1 MTTRNMKRGLMG
13 GAAVAAAAVALVA
26 PGVASADW
34 QPTRPVEFVIQTS
47 PGGGSDTY
55 ARLWIG
61 IIEKYGLSPVP
72 ITPVNMPGGAGAVS
86 MAYMAGQRGDPHYI
100 TPTLNSLVTT
110 ALQQPIPV
118 MFPSEDLTPI
128 AKMLM
133 DPFWLVT
140 NPANI
145 GSWEEFVERCQNE
158 RLTSVGTGSRSEDE
172 IQINLIRAAADCQ
185 EFRYVPAGG
194 GGEVA
199 SQVAGGHI
207 DFNVNQPAEALPHYP
222 ERLIPIVQFVPERD
236 PAFPDVPTHWELE
249 IGTDKEVTEGTTY
262 AEMLDI
268 VTGLHQMRGVMG
280 PPEMPA
286 EAVAWYEDM
295 FRQVFETQDWQD
307 FMVNNAMSPV
317 FMTAEEYGEFL
328 ISFEDNHVTAMR
340 DIFGWDLRPDL
351 RER

>member
-1 MTTRNMKRGLMG
+1 MTDRTMKRGLM
-13 GAAVAAAAVALVA
+13 AAAAATALVA
-26 PGVASADW
+26 PTAVLADW
-34 QPTRPVEFVIQTS
+34 QPTRPIEFIIQTS

-72 ITPVNMPGGAGAVS
+72 VTPVNMPGGAGAVA
-86 MAYMAGQRGDPHYI
+86 MAHMANQAGDPHYI

-110 ALQQPIPV
+110 ALQQQIPV

-145 GSWEEFVERCQNE
+145 GSWEEFVERCQAD
-158 RLTSVGTGSRSEDE
+158 RLTTTGTGSRSEDE
-172 IQINLIRAAADCQ
+172 IQINLIREAADCQ
-185 EFRYVPAGG
+185 QFRYVPAGG

-199 SQVAGGHI
+199 SQVAGGHM

-236 PAFPDVPTHWELE
+236 AAFPDVPTHWELG
-249 IGTDKEVTEGTTY
+249 IGTEKEVMDGVTY

-268 VTGLHQMRGVMG
+268 ETGLHQMRGVMG
-280 PPEMPA
+280 APGIPD
-286 EAVAWYEDM
+286 EAVAWYENL
-295 FRQVFETQDWQD
+295 FQQIFESDDWQQ

-317 FMTAEEYGEFL
+317 FMGAEAYGEFL
-328 ISFEDNHVTAMR
+328 VSFENNHVTAMR